1 MNTTFERVISGI
13 IATCVFAVFFA
24 VMADFS
30 LYSGRGD
37 EKTGRRSIVATGS
50 MAAFFGAYYLV
61 LYVGIG
67 YVTRL
72 SLAATTALVIAGT
85 VMIVAGAAV
94 NIWGRL
100 ALRHNW
106 ANHIRIYG
114 DHELVSS
121 GPYRL
126 VRHPL
131 YASIILML
139 IGGSLVYCNWLTL
152 LLTLSVFTPSM
163 AYRARQEEA
172 LLEHEV
178 AGYAEYMKNTGMLFP
193 KRRR

>member
-1 MNTTFERVISGI
+1 MSITFERVISGI
-13 IATCVFAVFFA
+13 VATCVFAIFFA

-30 LYSGRGD
+30 LYDRRGG
-37 EKTGRRSIVATGS
+37 ERIGRRSIVATGS

-61 LYVGIG
+61 LYAGIG
-67 YVTRL
+67 DMARL
-72 SLAATTALVIAGT
+72 TGALITALVVAGT
-85 VMIVAGAAV
+85 AMIVAGAAI
-94 NIWGRL
+94 NICGRFW
-100 ALRHNW
+100 LRHNW
-106 ANHIRIYG
+106 ANHIKIYG
-114 DHELVSS
+114 DHELVSG

-139 IGGSLVYCNWLTL
+139 IGGSLVYRNWLAL
-152 LLTLSVFTPSM
+152 LLTLSVFTPFM
-163 AYRARQEEA
+163 AYRARQEEV

-178 AGYAEYMKNTGMLFP
+178 AGYAEYKKNTGMLFP